1 MNDKQ
6 KLVEWLV
13 LVQLAAKNSVT
24 TDDIEKYINDYANI
38 NQLPDNER
46 MEVLQDVQA
55 RLKIKID
62 KGILITEK
70 NHKPWY
76 ANAKSTIKM
85 DFWNRYEH
93 YLKSQGWA
101 TSVINEMDDATD
113 SIMDLLGNPNQEVGF
128 KRLGLCIGEVQSGK
142 TANYIALI
150 NKAADAGYKI
160 IILLTG
166 IMEKLRSQTQ
176 ERIDLGFTG
185 LDSDAYINHNN
196 ADQYKVGVGK
206 IVPSITAWSITT
218 KSKDFS
224 RSTASSI
231 ITSIEAITVPVIFVL
246 KKNSSVLKNLSNWF
260 KLISKGKIDFPML
273 LIDDEADNASIN
285 TNNPDNNPTAINKA
299 IRELLDKFTKS
310 NYVGFTATPYANIF
324 IDPDTDDEML
334 KEDLFPKDFIY
345 CLASPSNYI
354 GPESVFGLEGDNRQM
369 LCYNDDCEEY
379 VPMKHKKDYYPGP
392 IPASLETALNSF
404 FIINAIRDLRGDKT
418 KHRTMMINI
427 SRYIDV
433 QKKVRRQVAD
443 RVKEYQNVISNYY
456 LCGDKALVYPE
467 FKKLKSV
474 YDHKFSQCCLKDG
487 KTLITWEDVQK
498 NLKNA
503 IMPIQV
509 EAVNG
514 GNAVEILNYDKYS
527 DTGLRLIA
535 IGGQSL
541 SRGLTLEGLCVS
553 YFHRNSKM
561 YDTLMQMGRWFGYR
575 SGYDDLCQIW
585 MPIEAIDWYQQ
596 ITEATIELKEKIQI
610 MQNNDLTPENFGL
623 CVRQDE
629 NALLVT
635 ARNKMKT
642 AQSYIRTINLS
653 GEVIETPYLFPDK
666 KINMRNEEV
675 TKEFIEVLL
684 KNYKRAS
691 NPELAVHDQIQF
703 LNIEATY
710 ISDYLKE
717 FKCHFANQ
725 AFQTKDILEA
735 LFGEHPVFKFWDV
748 VIASGK
754 AQRPVKIGN
763 LAFKPVVRG
772 FRYNKTAKAIQLGGE
787 GSRLGSKGM
796 SKAGLT
802 KKQVEEIEKKFGNTN
817 GKTYFRSDIKRN
829 PLLIIY
835 PVELSLPRNNSNI
848 DKETQHYQNL
858 YDNHILVGLAIG
870 IPNTNG
876 ESIKHVYKMNIVMQ
890 RAVLEADE
898 DENADDFDEDVI

>member
-1 MNDKQ
+1 MNENQSK
-6 KLVEWLV
+6 VTSYV
-13 LVQLAAKNSVT
+13 IMQLEKKNKVT
-24 TDDIEKYINDYANI
+24 IEEIKKFVDFFSQVNPLSED
-38 NQLPDNER
+38 EKK
-46 MEVLQDVQA
+46 EVIQEVQA
-55 RLKIKID
+55 KIQIKID

-76 ANAKSTIKM
+76 LNAKGEINPL
-85 DFWNRYEH
+85 FWERYRS
-93 YLKSQGWA
+93 YLQSQGWA

-113 SIMDLLGNPNQEVGF
+113 SIMDLLGNPSQQAGF

-185 LDSDAYINHNN
+185 LDSDAYVNNNN
-196 ADQYKVGVGK
+196 ADQYKVGVGNLDTS
-206 IVPSITAWSITT
+206 VTAWSLTT
-218 KSKDFS
+218 KSKDFR

-231 ITSIEAITVPVIFVL
+231 IPRIEDITVPVIFVL

-260 KLISKGKIDFPML
+260 KLISKGKINFPML

-299 IRELLDKFTKS
+299 IRELLDKFAKS

-334 KEDLFPKDFIY
+334 KGDLFPKDFIY

-354 GPESVFGLEGDNRQM
+354 GPESVFGLEGSNRHM
-369 LCYNDDCEEY
+369 LCNNDDCEEY
-379 VPMKHKKDYYPGP
+379 VPMKHKKDFYPGP
-392 IPASLETALNSF
+392 IPASLETALCSF
-404 FIINAIRDLRGDKT
+404 FIINTIRDLRGDKT
-418 KHRTMMINI
+418 KHRTMMINV
-427 SRYIDV
+427 SRFINV
-433 QKKVRRQVAD
+433 QKKIRRQVAD

-456 LCGDKALVYPE
+456 LCGDDALVYPE

-474 YDHKFSQCCLKDG
+474 YNNKFSHCCLKDG
-487 KTLITWEDVQK
+487 KTLITWEDIQK

-575 SGYDDLCQIW
+575 PGYDDLCQIW

-642 AQSYIRTINLS
+642 AQSYTRTINLS
-653 GEVIETPYLFPDK
+653 GEVIETPYLFPNK
-666 KINMRNEEV
+666 RINERNDEV
-675 TKEFIEVLL
+675 TKEFIQVLL
-684 KNYKRAS
+684 KNYKRAD

-710 ISDYLKE
+710 VSDYLKE
-717 FKCHFANQ
+717 FECHFANQ

-735 LFGEHPVFKFWDV
+735 LFGEHPIFKCWDV

-754 AQRPVKIGN
+754 SQQSVEIGN
-763 LAFKPVVRG
+763 LTFKPVVRG
-772 FRYNKTAKAIQLGGE
+772 FRYNKTVKALQLGGE

-802 KKQVEEIEKKFGNTN
+802 KKQVEEIEEKFGKTN

-835 PVELSLPRNNSNI
+835 PVELSLPRNEQNV
-848 DKETQHYQNL
+848 DKETQHYQDL
-858 YDNHILVGLAIG
+858 YENHVLVGLAIG

-890 RAVLEADE
+890 RAVLGADE
-898 DENADDFDEDVI
+898 EDNTDDFDEDVI